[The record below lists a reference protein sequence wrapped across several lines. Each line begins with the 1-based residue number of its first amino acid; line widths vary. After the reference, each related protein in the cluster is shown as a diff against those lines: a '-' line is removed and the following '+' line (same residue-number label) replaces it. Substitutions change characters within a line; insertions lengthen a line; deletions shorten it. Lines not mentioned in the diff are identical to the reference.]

1 MLLLRTIA
9 GSHLYGYATSTSDR
23 DFFEVHTEKFEPVRH
38 RGVPASSQQ
47 TIVDGVDVVRM
58 TLSHFM
64 ERAAAGSHQALD
76 AMFASNPEVDLIK
89 GFRESYYAGY
99 DVIPAYRR
107 IISKFAIQQGYRKQR
122 HALRAVFNLNDMLET
137 GRYEPEL
144 SDHRISLITDFA
156 HMPYP
161 KFRKLLI
168 KKSQVEIESLLP
180 EDLPLITE

>member
-1 MLLLRTIA
+1 MILLRTIA
-9 GSHLYGYATSTSDR
+9 GSHLYGYATATSDL
-23 DFFEVHTEKFEPVRH
+23 DYFEVHTEKFAPNKR
-38 RGVPASSQQ
+38 RGPASSSEQ

-64 ERAAAGSHQALD
+64 ERATAGSHQALD
-76 AMFASNPEVDLIK
+76 AMFAANPEIDLLK

-99 DVIPAYRR
+99 DVVPAYRR

-122 HALRAVFNLNDMLET
+122 HALRALFNLNDILET

-144 SDHRISLITDFA
+144 SDQRISYITDFSHA
-156 HMPYP
+156 PYP

-168 KKSQVEIESLLP
+168 KKSKVEIESLLP
-180 EDLPLITE
+180 EDLPLI